1 MSENPPQLARP
12 PLWLLIGISSCG
24 PFALNV
30 FIPSLPRLADAFSA
44 SYGTAQLALTLFL
57 VGVAIGQLVYGPL
70 SDRFGRRPVLLYGLT
85 LGVAGSIACLYAPT
99 MWTLL
104 AGRFAQGFGCCAGL
118 VLARAI
124 VRDIHPRDSAASAL
138 AYVTMGMSVM
148 PMIAPSVGGLVDE
161 TFGWQASFAVILV
174 FVTVI
179 AFAAALRCPET
190 NANML
195 VGVDTRQLAR
205 GWLSL
210 FASPAFVGY
219 TMAMTLNTVSF
230 FCFLAAAPYLM
241 VSVMGRPPSEYG
253 FWFAGCA
260 LGYFGGNFI
269 TGRYSVRIGLDR
281 MVRIGNLAAFPAL
294 FFGLYWAFF
303 AELAV
308 WALFLPI
315 FAIGFF
321 HGFTQPNLI
330 AGAVSVNPRLAGSAS
345 GLLGFVQMALGAGGT
360 FAMGVLQDGTMRP
373 LAVAMFA
380 CAIGSL
386 LFHRMA
392 VRARP
397 PETVAPDPRG
407 S

>member
-1 MSENPPQLARP
+1 
-12 PLWLLIGISSCG
+12 
-24 PFALNV
+24 
-30 FIPSLPRLADAFSA
+30 
-44 SYGTAQLALTLFL
+44 
-57 VGVAIGQLVYGPL
+57 
-70 SDRFGRRPVLLYGLT
+70 
-85 LGVAGSIACLYAPT
+85 
-99 MWTLL
+99 
-104 AGRFAQGFGCCAGL
+104 
-118 VLARAI
+118 
-124 VRDIHPRDSAASAL
+124 
-138 AYVTMGMSVM
+138 
-148 PMIAPSVGGLVDE
+148 
-161 TFGWQASFAVILV
+161 
-174 FVTVI
+174 
-179 AFAAALRCPET
+179 
-190 NANML
+190 
-195 VGVDTRQLAR
+195 
-205 GWLSL
+205 
-210 FASPAFVGY
+210 
-219 TMAMTLNTVSF
+219 
-230 FCFLAAAPYLM
+230 
-241 VSVMGRPPSEYG
+241 
-253 FWFAGCA
+253 
-260 LGYFGGNFI
+260 
-269 TGRYSVRIGLDR
+269 

-392 VRARP
+392 VRARS
-397 PETVAPDPRG
+397 PETVAPGPGG